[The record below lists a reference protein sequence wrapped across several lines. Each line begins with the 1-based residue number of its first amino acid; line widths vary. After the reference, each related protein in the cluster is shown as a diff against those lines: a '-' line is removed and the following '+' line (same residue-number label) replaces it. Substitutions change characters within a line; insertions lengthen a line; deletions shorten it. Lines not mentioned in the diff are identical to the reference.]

1 MTDTILKTKIVDP
14 DPNDPT
20 AGYVDLPDDTV
31 AFTPK
36 GYARWKAPFAKIG
49 IDIDKPMTHEEHFEY
64 MMRVSEVRKNRS
76 SAEAAL
82 LAIFEEDPVKKA
94 QYEREGKRFWETGE
108 KMRRL
113 GLQVVRG
120 DREAGNSRIA

>member
-64 MMRVSEVRKNRS
+64 MMRVSETRKNRS
-76 SAEAAL
+76 AAEAAL
-82 LAIFEEDPVKKA
+82 LAIFEEDPAKKA
-94 QYEREGKRFWETGE
+94 QYEREGRPFWETGE
-108 KMRRL
+108 KMERL
-113 GLQVVRG
+113 GLRVVRG
-120 DREAGNSRIA
+120 DREAGN